1 MGGEGL
7 VEEELGRKLEVK
19 GKSSNWRREKFV

>member
-1 MGGEGL
+1 MGVKGL
-7 VEEELGRKLEVK
+7 VEEELGRELEVK